1 MTRRRLVSAGITTQ
15 TRPPKVIR
23 DWFAG
28 GPETIAAYIFPE
40 GERCPAW
47 WADYCRDN
55 PNARIP
61 IGGEWLLKG
70 EA

>member
-40 GERCPAW
+40 NEFVRGW
-47 WADYCRDN
+47 WLDYCRDN
-55 PNARIP
+55 PNAKIP
-61 IGGEWLLKG
+61 TDGEWLLLG
-70 EA
+70 DA

>member
-28 GPETIAAYIFPE
+28 GPETIAAYIYPE
-40 GERCPAW
+40 HEHVRGW
-47 WADYCRDN
+47 WLDYCRDN
-55 PNARIP
+55 PNAKTP
-61 IGGEWLLKG
+61 IGGAWLSLG
-70 EA
+70 DR